1 MSLGGMFMGETFE
14 IGESG
19 YEDIKDL
26 PYDELVKIL
35 AILTIIE
42 EEGLTPAAW
51 EKWGA
56 GKDKREYLLFEVS
69 RTYKEGVQNGP
80 IPEETIHSVKY
91 YVS

>member
-19 YEDIKDL
+19 YEDIKDF

-35 AILTIIE
+35 AILSIIE
-42 EEGLTPAAW
+42 EEGLTPAVW

-69 RTYKEGVQNGP
+69 RTYKEGVPNGP

>member
-1 MSLGGMFMGETFE
+1 MGETFE

-19 YEDIKDL
+19 YEDIKDF

-42 EEGLTPAAW
+42 EEGLTPAVW

-69 RTYKEGVQNGP
+69 RTYKEGVPNGP

-91 YVS
+91 FVS

>member
-42 EEGLTPAAW
+42 EEGLTPAVW

-69 RTYKEGVQNGP
+69 RTYKEGVPNGP

>member
-19 YEDIKDL
+19 YEDIKDF

-42 EEGLTPAAW
+42 EEGLTPAVW

-69 RTYKEGVQNGP
+69 RTYKEGVPNGP

-91 YVS
+91 FVS

>member
-1 MSLGGMFMGETFE
+1 MSLGWMFMGETFE

-19 YEDIKDL
+19 YEDIKDF

-35 AILTIIE
+35 AILTIVE
-42 EEGLTPAAW
+42 EEGLTPAVW

-69 RTYKEGVQNGP
+69 RTYKEGVPNGP